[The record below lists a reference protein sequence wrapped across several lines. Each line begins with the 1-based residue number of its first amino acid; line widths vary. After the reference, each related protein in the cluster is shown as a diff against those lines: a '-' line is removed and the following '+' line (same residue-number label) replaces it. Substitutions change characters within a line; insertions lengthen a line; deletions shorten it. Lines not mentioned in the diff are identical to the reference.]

1 MEAFYASFVHGLRT
15 ELTAVRERSYVATKN
30 TVTSDDSAPNVEAD
44 HDSAV
49 EDRRANA
56 RIPIALRVEYKR
68 VNSFFADYTRNIS
81 KGGTFIATARPLP
94 IGTEFVFELAVP
106 DLPEPL
112 RLRGVVEWRV
122 EAPESGAEQPAGMGI
137 RFRYA
142 DTDEREKVH
151 AIVEALAVAKLGPIV
166 GKKLLNPSG

>member
-1 MEAFYASFVHGLRT
+1 LGAFYASFVHGLRT
-15 ELTAVRERSYVATKN
+15 ELTAVRERSYLASET
-30 TVTSDDSAPNVEAD
+30 TVSSDDSAPNAEAD

-49 EDRRANA
+49 DDRRGSA

-94 IGTEFVFELAVP
+94 IGTEFVFELSVP

-112 RLRGVVEWRV
+112 RLKGIVEWRV
-122 EAPESGAEQPAGMGI
+122 EAPESGDDKPAGMGI
-137 RFRYA
+137 RFRYETA
-142 DTDEREKVH
+142 DEREKVH
-151 AIVEALAVAKLGPIV
+151 AVVEALAVAKLGPVV
-166 GKKLLNPSG
+166 GKKLLDPAP

>member
-1 MEAFYASFVHGLRT
+1 M
-15 ELTAVRERSYVATKN
+15 
-30 TVTSDDSAPNVEAD
+30 TSDDSAPNAEED

-49 EDRRANA
+49 GDRRGNA

-94 IGTEFVFELAVP
+94 IGTEFVFELSVP

-112 RLRGVVEWRV
+112 RLKGVVEWRV
-122 EAPESGAEQPAGMGI
+122 EAPESDAEQPAGMGI
-137 RFRYA
+137 RFRYET
-142 DTDEREKVH
+142 TDEREKVH
-151 AIVEALAVAKLGPIV
+151 AVVEALAVAKLGPVV
-166 GKKLLNPSG
+166 GKKLLDPSG

>member
-1 MEAFYASFVHGLRT
+1 M
-15 ELTAVRERSYVATKN
+15 
-30 TVTSDDSAPNVEAD
+30 TSDDPPNGEAD
-44 HDSAV
+44 HNSSVA
-49 EDRRANA
+49 DRRDNA

-112 RLRGVVEWRV
+112 RLKGVVEWRV
-122 EAPESGAEQPAGMGI
+122 ESTDSGDEQPAGMGI
-137 RFRYA
+137 RFRYETA
-142 DTDEREKVH
+142 DEREKVH
-151 AIVEALAVAKLGPIV
+151 AVVEALAVSKLGPVV
-166 GKKLLNPSG
+166 GKKLLDPSS